1 MPHCAVID
9 CSPTVSIPSHLL
21 YYSSQLVDS
30 LRLDLSSRPTVKQWT
45 QKQKELTECESKL
58 HDLIVMR
65 RESAELMGDR
75 KNMTVKQK
83 VLMDKRNFELGLWVL
98 DSLPNE
104 VTKNSLKAVCRELGL
119 TDIGDIQPSIIK
131 LKTVVGAVPR
141 MERFITE
148 VRVRTL
154 TCSISIS
161 ISLLFSSFL
170 IAILPPVGPS
180 RSEGVV

>member
-1 MPHCAVID
+1 M
-9 CSPTVSIPSHLL
+9 
-21 YYSSQLVDS
+21 
-30 LRLDLSSRPTVKQWT
+30 RLDLSSRPTVKQWT
-45 QKQKELTECESKL
+45 QKQKELSECESKL

-98 DSLPNE
+98 DSLPHE

-148 VRVRTL
+148 VRVYPLLLFHTH
-154 TCSISIS
+154 S
-161 ISLLFSSFL
+161 LFSSFL
-170 IAILPPVGPS
+170 VTISPALDPS
-180 RSEGVV
+180 QSERVV

>member
-1 MPHCAVID
+1 
-9 CSPTVSIPSHLL
+9 
-21 YYSSQLVDS
+21 

-148 VRVRTL
+148 VRVRVMGRIL
-154 TCSISIS
+154 FLYYFFLS
-161 ISLLFSSFL
+161 SLLFISDINVASS
-170 IAILPPVGPS
+170 PCHPSQSES
-180 RSEGVV
+180 RSKSSHETVMWNPTIQLLHAHSL